1 MTDIEVGG
9 SSAETIAAIDAAAE
23 RVAKAG
29 AERLAALSR

>member
-9 SSAETIAAIDAAAE
+9 SSPETRASIDAAAD

-29 AERLAALSR
+29 AGRLASLTK